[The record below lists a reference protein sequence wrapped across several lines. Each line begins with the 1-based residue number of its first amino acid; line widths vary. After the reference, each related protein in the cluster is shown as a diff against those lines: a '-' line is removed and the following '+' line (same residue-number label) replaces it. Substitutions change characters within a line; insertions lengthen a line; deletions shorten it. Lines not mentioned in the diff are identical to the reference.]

1 MVGLLV
7 SGSWYHRFLA
17 KVLELA
23 VKSQYIGS
31 GTFDERFLRIT
42 GKICESCTRNVVNNY
57 CGRCR
62 HQK

>member
-23 VKSQYIGS
+23 VKSQYIDS

-42 GKICESCTRNVVNNY
+42 GVKYVRFA
-57 CGRCR
+57 
-62 HQK
+62 QKTL